1 VRFLDEA
8 KIFVQSGDGGRGCV
22 SFRREKFI
30 PDGGPNGGDGGR
42 GGDVR
47 VRADP
52 GLNTLIDFRYRQHFK
67 AERGRHG
74 MGSDRTGK
82 SGAPLVI
89 DVPVG
94 TQILAEDRETL
105 LFDLT
110 EPGQEVRLLK
120 GGDGGFGNARF
131 KTSTNRAP
139 RRADPGWPGEAMWI
153 WLRLKLLADVGLV
166 GQPNAG
172 KSTLLA
178 ACTNAK
184 PKIADYPFTTL
195 APQLGVVEM
204 DHEAFV
210 VADIPGLIEGASEG
224 TGLGDRFLGHVERCA
239 VLIHLVDA
247 TADDVVANYRTVRE
261 ELDAYGHGLAA
272 KPELVAL
279 SKIDALTADAVD
291 LRAAALE
298 AAGVPRV
305 FRLSSIVRTGLPALL
320 RAAKRAVDRAR
331 AAPVAAP
338 ARESAPEA
346 APEST
351 S

>member
-1 VRFLDEA
+1 VLYEAGVRFLDEA
-8 KIFVQSGDGGRGCV
+8 KIFVKSGDGGRGCV
-22 SFRREKFI
+22 AFRREKFI

-42 GGDVR
+42 GGDVW

-52 GLNTLIDFRYRQHFK
+52 ALNTLIDFRYRQHFK
-67 AERGRHG
+67 AERGHHG

-82 SGAPLVI
+82 SGAPLVL

-105 LFDLT
+105 LVDLT
-110 EPGQEVRLLK
+110 EPGRQVRLLK

-139 RRADPGWPGEAMWI
+139 RRADPGWPGEEMWV

-204 DHEAFV
+204 DHEAVV

-247 TADDVVANYRTVRE
+247 GGDDVVGTYRTVRD
-261 ELDAYGHGLAA
+261 ELVAYGHGLAG

-279 SKIDALTADAVD
+279 SKIDALTPDEVDA
-291 LRAAALE
+291 RAAALE

-305 FRLSSIVRTGLPALL
+305 FRLSSLVRTGLPALL
-320 RAAKRAVDRAR
+320 RAAKQEVDRAR
-331 AAPVAAP
+331 AGAVAEP
-338 ARESAPEA
+338 
-346 APEST
+346 APESAG
-351 S
+351 

>member
-8 KIFVQSGDGGRGCV
+8 KIFVKSGDGGNGCV
-22 SFRREKFI
+22 SFRREKFV

-42 GGDVR
+42 GGDVW

-52 GLNTLIDFRYRQHFK
+52 ALNTLIDFRHKQHFK
-67 AERGRHG
+67 AERGHHG

-82 SGAPLVI
+82 SGAALVI

-94 TQILAEDRETL
+94 TQILADDRETL
-105 LFDLT
+105 LVDVT
-110 EPGQEVRLLK
+110 EAGQQVRLLK

-139 RRADPGWPGEAMWI
+139 RRADSGWPGEEMWI

-172 KSTLLA
+172 KSTLLS

-184 PKIADYPFTTL
+184 PKIGDYPFTTL

-210 VADIPGLIEGASEG
+210 IADIPGLIEGASEG
-224 TGLGDRFLGHVERCA
+224 AGLGDRFLGHVERCA

-247 TADDVVANYRTVRE
+247 TADDVAETYHTVRE
-261 ELDAYGHGLAA
+261 ELAAYGYGLAD

-279 SKIDALTADAVD
+279 SKIDALGDDEVD
-291 LRAAALE
+291 SRAETLA

-305 FRLSSIVRTGLPALL
+305 FRLSSIVKTGLPALL
-320 RAAKRAVDRAR
+320 RAAKQEVDRAR
-331 AAPVAAP
+331 AERVKEP
-338 ARESAPEA
+338 AS
-346 APEST
+346 
-351 S
+351 

>member
-8 KIFVQSGDGGRGCV
+8 KIFVKSGDGGNGCV
-22 SFRREKFI
+22 SFRREKFV

-52 GLNTLIDFRYRQHFK
+52 ALNTLIDFRYQQHFK

-82 SGAPLVI
+82 SGAPLVL
-89 DVPVG
+89 DLPVG
-94 TQILAEDRETL
+94 TQIFADDRETL
-105 LFDLT
+105 LVDLT
-110 EPGQEVRLLK
+110 EPGQEVRLLT

-172 KSTLLA
+172 KSTLLS

-195 APQLGVVEM
+195 APQLGVVEL

-210 VADIPGLIEGASEG
+210 IADIPGLIEGASEG

-247 TADDVVANYRTVRE
+247 TADDVVGAYRTVRE
-261 ELDAYGHGLAA
+261 ELAAYGHGLAG

-279 SKIDALTADAVD
+279 SKIDALTSDEVDA
-291 LRAAALE
+291 RAMALE
-298 AAGVPRV
+298 AAGVARV
-305 FRLSSIVRTGLPALL
+305 FRLSSIVKTGLPALL
-320 RAAKRAVDRAR
+320 RAAKQAVDRAR
-331 AAPVAAP
+331 ATTAATAAET
-338 ARESAPEA
+338 AREP
-346 APEST
+346 APESAE
-351 S
+351 

>member
-1 VRFLDEA
+1 MRFLDEA
-8 KIFVQSGDGGRGCV
+8 KIFVKSGDGGNGCV

-42 GGDVR
+42 GGDVL
-47 VRADP
+47 VRTDP
-52 GLNTLIDFRYRQHFK
+52 SLTTLIDFRYRQHFK

-82 SGAPLVI
+82 SGAALVLT
-89 DVPVG
+89 VPVG
-94 TQILAEDRETL
+94 TQILADDRETL
-105 LFDLT
+105 LYDLT
-110 EPGQEVRLLK
+110 EPQQEVRLLK

-139 RRADPGWPGEAMWI
+139 RRADPGWPGEELWI

-166 GQPNAG
+166 GLPNAG

-178 ACTNAK
+178 AATNAK

-195 APQLGVVEM
+195 APQLGVVAL
-204 DHEAFV
+204 DHDAFV
-210 VADIPGLIEGASEG
+210 IADIPGLIEGASEG

-247 TADDVVANYRTVRE
+247 TADDPVAGYRTVRR
-261 ELDAYGHGLAA
+261 ELEAYGQGLAD

-279 SKIDALTADAVD
+279 SKIDALAGSDVD
-291 LRAAALE
+291 DRVTALE

-305 FRLSSIVRTGLPALL
+305 FRLSSLVRTGLPALL
-320 RAAKRAVDRAR
+320 RTAKRAVDDAR
-331 AAPVAAP
+331 AAAA
-338 ARESAPEA
+338 ETA
-346 APEST
+346 A
-351 S
+351 

>member
-8 KIFVQSGDGGRGCV
+8 KIFVKSGDGGGGCV
-22 SFRREKFI
+22 SFRREKFV

-42 GGDVR
+42 GGDVW

-52 GLNTLIDFRYRQHFK
+52 SLNTLIDFRYRQHFK

-74 MGSDRTGK
+74 MGGDRTGK
-82 SGAPLVI
+82 SGAPLVL

-110 EPGQEVRLLK
+110 EPGQHVRLLK

-139 RRADPGWPGEAMWI
+139 RRADPGWPGEELWI

-172 KSTLLA
+172 KSTLLS
-178 ACTNAK
+178 ACTNAR

-195 APQLGVVEM
+195 TPQLGVVEM
-204 DHEAFV
+204 DHEAV
-210 VADIPGLIEGASEG
+210 VIADIPGLIEGASAG

-247 TADDVVANYRTVRE
+247 TAEDVVATYRTVRE
-261 ELDAYGHGLAA
+261 ELVAYGHGLAD

-279 SKIDALTADAVD
+279 SKIDALTADEVEA
-291 LRAAALE
+291 RAAALA
-298 AAGVPRV
+298 AAGVARV
-305 FRLSSIVRTGLPALL
+305 FRLSSIVKTGLPALL
-320 RAAKRAVDRAR
+320 RAAKQEVDRAR
-331 AAPVAAP
+331 AERVTEP
-338 ARESAPEA
+338 ARESA
-346 APEST
+346 S
-351 S
+351 

>member
-1 VRFLDEA
+1 MRFLDEA

-30 PDGGPNGGDGGR
+30 PDGGPDGGDGGR

-52 GLNTLIDFRYRQHFK
+52 ALNTLIDFRYRQHFK

-82 SGAPLVI
+82 SGAPRVI
-89 DVPVG
+89 AVPVG
-94 TQILAEDRETL
+94 TQILAEDRATL

-110 EPGQEVRLLK
+110 EPGQEVRLLQ

-153 WLRLKLLADVGLV
+153 WLRLKLLADVGLI

-178 ACTNAK
+178 AGTNAK

-204 DHEAFV
+204 DHEALV
-210 VADIPGLIEGASEG
+210 LADIPGLIAGASTG

-261 ELDAYGHGLAA
+261 ELQAYGHGLAA

-291 LRAAALE
+291 RRATALE
-298 AAGVPRV
+298 AAGVARV
-305 FRLSSIVRTGLPALL
+305 FRLSAIARTGLAALL
-320 RAAKRAVDRAR
+320 RAA
-331 AAPVAAP
+331 
-338 ARESAPEA
+338 
-346 APEST
+346 
-351 S
+351 

>member
-1 VRFLDEA
+1 MRFLDEA
-8 KIFVQSGDGGRGCV
+8 KIFVKSGDGGPGCV
-22 SFRREKFI
+22 SFRREKFV

-47 VRADP
+47 LRADP
-52 GLNTLIDFRYRQHFK
+52 ALNTLIDFRYKQHFK

-82 SGAPLVI
+82 SGATLVL

-94 TQILAEDRETL
+94 TQVLADDRETL
-105 LFDLT
+105 LHDLT
-110 EPGQEVRLLK
+110 TPGQELRLLK

-139 RRADPGWPGEAMWI
+139 RRADPGHPGEEMWI

-166 GQPNAG
+166 GAPNAG

-178 ACTNAK
+178 ASTNAK

-195 APQLGVVEM
+195 TPRLGVVEFE
-204 DHEAFV
+204 HEAMV
-210 VADIPGLIEGASEG
+210 LADIPGLIAGASEG
-224 TGLGDRFLGHVERCA
+224 SGLGDRFLGHIERCA

-247 TADDVVANYRTVRE
+247 TAATADDVAGAYRTVRD
-261 ELDAYGHGLAA
+261 ELCAYGHGLAD

-279 SKIDALTADAVD
+279 SKIDALGANELDA
-291 LRAAALE
+291 RAAALE
-298 AAGVPRV
+298 AAGAPRV
-305 FRLSSIVRTGLPALL
+305 FRLSSVVRTGLPALL

-331 AAPVAAP
+331 AEGAAAP
-338 ARESAPEA
+338 TEEA
-346 APEST
+346 AG
-351 S
+351 

>member
-8 KIFVQSGDGGRGCV
+8 KIFVKSGDGGPGCV
-22 SFRREKFI
+22 AFRREKFI

-42 GGDVR
+42 GGDVW

-52 GLNTLIDFRYRQHFK
+52 SLNTLIDFRYRQHFK

-82 SGAPLVI
+82 SGAPLI
-89 DVPVG
+89 LNVPVG
-94 TQILAEDRETL
+94 TQVLADDRETL
-105 LFDLT
+105 LHDLT
-110 EPGQEVRLLK
+110 APGQEVRLVK

-139 RRADPGWPGEAMWI
+139 RRADPGHPGEEMWI

-172 KSTLLA
+172 KSTLLS

-195 APQLGVVEM
+195 APQLGVVEL

-210 VADIPGLIEGASEG
+210 IADIPGLIEGASEG

-247 TADDVVANYRTVRE
+247 TGDDVAAAYRTVRD
-261 ELDAYGHGLAA
+261 ELAAYGHGLAA

-279 SKIDALTADAVD
+279 SKIDALTADEVD
-291 LRAAALE
+291 AGAAALE

-305 FRLSSIVRTGLPALL
+305 FRLSSLIRTGLPALL
-320 RAAKRAVDRAR
+320 RAAAQQVERAR
-331 AAPVAAP
+331 ASAVAEPAP
-338 ARESAPEA
+338 
-346 APEST
+346 
-351 S
+351 

>member
-1 VRFLDEA
+1 MRFLDEA
-8 KIFVQSGDGGRGCV
+8 KIFVKSGDGGRGCV

-52 GLNTLIDFRYRQHFK
+52 SLNTLIDFRYRQHFK

-82 SGAPLVI
+82 SGAPLVL

-94 TQILAEDRETL
+94 TQILADDRETL

-110 EPGQEVRLLK
+110 EPGREVRLLK

-139 RRADPGWPGEAMWI
+139 RRADPGWPGEEMWI

-166 GQPNAG
+166 GRPNAG

-195 APQLGVVEM
+195 TPQLGVVEM
-204 DHEAFV
+204 DHDALV
-210 VADIPGLIEGASEG
+210 LADIPGLIEGASEG

-247 TADDVVANYRTVRE
+247 TAADVVADYRTVRD
-261 ELDAYGHGLAA
+261 ELAAYGHGLAA

-279 SKIDALTADAVD
+279 SKIDALGDDEVDA
-291 LRAAALE
+291 RAAALA
-298 AAGVPRV
+298 AAGVARV
-305 FRLSSIVRTGLPALL
+305 FRLSSIVKTGLPALL
-320 RAAKRAVDRAR
+320 RAARHEVDRAR
-331 AAPVAAP
+331 AARATEP
-338 ARESAPEA
+338 
-346 APEST
+346 APESVE
-351 S
+351 